1 MASSKAYLAY
11 ILDQLSELNGISVRA
26 MMGEYIIYYRDKVVG
41 GIYDD
46 RFLVKSVKAA
56 AARMPDADKFYKGQ
70 DELSWYDEDAR
81 IFLVRDHGWECIDG
95 RDSYCDDCPAKQY
108 CGAWEDVG
116 DDDY

>member
-1 MASSKAYLAY
+1 MKAWVVTDKDSYEGGSAVVFAETRGKAKILARSTSACEDAEFTR
-11 ILDQLSELNGISVRA
+11 ITCR
-26 MMGEYIIYYRDKVVG
+26 
-41 GIYDD
+41 
-46 RFLVKSVKAA
+46 
-56 AARMPDADKFYKGQ
+56 RMPDADKFYKGQ

>member
-1 MASSKAYLAY
+1 MKAWVV
-11 ILDQLSELNGISVRA
+11 S
-26 MMGEYIIYYRDKVVG
+26 DKDSYEGGSTVVFAETSG
-41 GIYDD
+41 
-46 RFLVKSVKAA
+46 KAKLKA
-56 AARMPDADKFYKGQ
+56 QHTDACMDADFTRITCRRMPDADKFYKGQ

>member
-1 MASSKAYLAY
+1 MKAW
-11 ILDQLSELNGISVRA
+11 
-26 MMGEYIIYYRDKVVG
+26 VVTDEDSYEG
-41 GIYDD
+41 GSTVVFAET
-46 RFLVKSVKAA
+46 RGKAKLKA
-56 AARMPDADKFYKGQ
+56 QRTNACEDADFTRITCRRMPDADKFYKGQ

>member
-1 MASSKAYLAY
+1 MKAWVVTDEDNYEGGSAVVFAETRGKAKILARSTSACEDAEFTR
-11 ILDQLSELNGISVRA
+11 ITCR
-26 MMGEYIIYYRDKVVG
+26 
-41 GIYDD
+41 
-46 RFLVKSVKAA
+46 
-56 AARMPDADKFYKGQ
+56 RMPDADKFYKGQ

>member
-1 MASSKAYLAY
+1 MKAWVVTDEDSYEGGSAVVFAETRGKAKILARSTSACEDAEFTR
-11 ILDQLSELNGISVRA
+11 IRC
-26 MMGEYIIYYRDKVVG
+26 R
-41 GIYDD
+41 
-46 RFLVKSVKAA
+46 
-56 AARMPDADKFYKGQ
+56 RMPDADKFYKGQ
-70 DELSWYDEDAR
+70 QELDWYDEEAR

>member
-1 MASSKAYLAY
+1 MKAW
-11 ILDQLSELNGISVRA
+11 VVT
-26 MMGEYIIYYRDKVVG
+26 DKDSYEGGSTVVFAETRG
-41 GIYDD
+41 
-46 RFLVKSVKAA
+46 KAKLKA
-56 AARMPDADKFYKGQ
+56 QRTNACEDADFTRITCRRMPDADKFYKGQ

>member
-1 MASSKAYLAY
+1 MKAWLV
-11 ILDQLSELNGISVRA
+11 S
-26 MMGEYIIYYRDKVVG
+26 DKDSYEGGSAVVFAETSG
-41 GIYDD
+41 
-46 RFLVKSVKAA
+46 KAKLKA
-56 AARMPDADKFYKGQ
+56 QRTNACEDADFTRITCRRMPDADKFYKGQ

>member
-1 MASSKAYLAY
+1 MKAW
-11 ILDQLSELNGISVRA
+11 VVT
-26 MMGEYIIYYRDKVVG
+26 DKDSYEGGSTVVFAETRG
-41 GIYDD
+41 
-46 RFLVKSVKAA
+46 KAKLKA
-56 AARMPDADKFYKGQ
+56 QRTNACEDADFTRITCRRMPDADKFYKGQ
-70 DELSWYDEDAR
+70 DELSWHDEDAR